1 MRAAR
6 RYSTDVA
13 TVSTPVRRTQQERRA
28 TTRAALLA
36 AAREL
41 FTERGFA
48 GTGRED
54 IAERAGVTRGAL
66 YHHFD
71 SKAAAFVAV
80 VDQVEAELVGRVV
93 AAARRGSTPFEQLQQ
108 ASRAYMD
115 ACAERDVARILLTD
129 APAVLGMAEC
139 RARDERTC
147 GRLLQRALDDG
158 LDLPGDRDI
167 AISLLLGLLNE
178 AAALIASAPNP
189 QRERRRVAASVDA
202 FLERLLQPA

>member
-1 MRAAR
+1 MAP
-6 RYSTDVA
+6 
-13 TVSTPVRRTQQERRA
+13 VSTHIRRTQTERSA

-80 VDQVEAELVGRVV
+80 VDELEAELVARLV
-93 AAARRGSTPFEQLQQ
+93 AAARRGATPREQLQC
-108 ASRAYMD
+108 ASRAYID
-115 ACAERDVARILLTD
+115 ACAEPPIARILLTD
-129 APAVLGMAEC
+129 APSVLGMAEC
-139 RARDERTC
+139 RARDAASC
-147 GRLLQRALDDG
+147 GQMLDRALADG
-158 LDLPGDRDI
+158 LDLPGERDVAI
-167 AISLLLGLLNE
+167 ALLLGLLNE
-178 AAALIASAPNP
+178 AAALVASSPHP
-189 QRERRRVAASVDA
+189 KRERRRVAASVDA
-202 FLERLLQPA
+202 FLDRLLQPQA

>member
-1 MRAAR
+1 MHM
-6 RYSTDVA
+6 A

-80 VDQVEAELVGRVV
+80 VDEVEAELVRRVV
-93 AAARRGSTPFEQLQQ
+93 TAARRGSTPFEQLQQ

-115 ACAERDVARILLTD
+115 ACAEPDVARILLTD

-139 RARDERTC
+139 RARDERSC
-147 GRLLQRALDDG
+147 GRLLQQALDDG

-167 AISLLLGLLNE
+167 AIPLLLGLLNE

-202 FLERLLQPA
+202 FLGRLLQPA

>member
-1 MRAAR
+1 M
-6 RYSTDVA
+6 YSTDMV
-13 TVSTPVRRTQQERRA
+13 TLSTPVRRTQQERRA

-66 YHHFD
+66 YHHFE
-71 SKAAAFVAV
+71 SKTAAFVAV
-80 VDQVEAELVGRVV
+80 VDELEAELLNRVV
-93 AAARRGSTPFEQLQQ
+93 AAARRGSTPFDQLRQ

-115 ACAERDVARILLTD
+115 ACAEPAVARILLTD

-139 RARDERTC
+139 RARDAASC
-147 GRLLQRALDDG
+147 GRLLERALEDG

-167 AISLLLGLLNE
+167 AIALLLGLLNE
-178 AAALIASAPNP
+178 GAALIASSSAPRR
-189 QRERRRVAASVDA
+189 QRRRVAASVDA
-202 FLERLLQPA
+202 FLERLLQPSL